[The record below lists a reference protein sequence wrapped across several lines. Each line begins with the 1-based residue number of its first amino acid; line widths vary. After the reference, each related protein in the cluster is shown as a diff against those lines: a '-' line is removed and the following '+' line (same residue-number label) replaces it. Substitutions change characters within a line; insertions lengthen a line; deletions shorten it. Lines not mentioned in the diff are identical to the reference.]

1 MKAPRRYRLA
11 LRAYPRGYQKRR
23 GPELLAT
30 LADGDE
36 DRGRASAREAAA
48 LVYRG
53 MLERARIATSGEGL
67 LVLAAGLVLFTM
79 VFGLTWAERL
89 YLFRGEV
96 AAMGTDGP
104 AQWSGAAL
112 LISAFTI
119 IAAGPLRAQESARR
133 RNLVVGAFLVAL
145 LVWPAPG
152 SIFKYGIPDPGALAE
167 FMRWNFSAIYSNWQ
181 VSVPFA
187 ALTAAGTWIA
197 LRMLSRLRPAARGRA
212 LAAGLFAAGAVAVT
226 QMATRPDLPPEY
238 GRSAFADLGSAAVV
252 TGLSML
258 LALLAAV
265 SRATDG
271 SSTSPGR

>member
-1 MKAPRRYRLA
+1 MTAPRRYRLA
-11 LRAYPRGYQKRR
+11 LRAYPRGYRKSR
-23 GPELLAT
+23 GAELLAT

-36 DRGRASAREAAA
+36 DRGHASVREAAA
-48 LVYRG
+48 LAYRG

-96 AAMGTDGP
+96 AAMGTDAPGT
-104 AQWSGAAL
+104 WSGAAL

-119 IAAGPLRAQESARR
+119 LAAGPLRALDSARR
-133 RNLVVGAFLVAL
+133 RNAVVAAFFLAL

-152 SIFKYGIPDPGALAE
+152 SIFKYGIPNPVELAE
-167 FMRWNFSAIYSNWQ
+167 FMRWNLSGIYSNWQ
-181 VSVPFA
+181 VTVPFA
-187 ALTAAGTWIA
+187 AVTAAGTWLA
-197 LRMLSRLRPAARGRA
+197 LRMLSRLRPAARGTA

-226 QMATRPDLPPEY
+226 LVATRPDLPAEY
-238 GRSAFADLGSAAVV
+238 GRSAFADLGSAAFV

-258 LALLAAV
+258 LALVAA
-265 SRATDG
+265 SAKRSTESKL
-271 SSTSPGR
+271 SSP